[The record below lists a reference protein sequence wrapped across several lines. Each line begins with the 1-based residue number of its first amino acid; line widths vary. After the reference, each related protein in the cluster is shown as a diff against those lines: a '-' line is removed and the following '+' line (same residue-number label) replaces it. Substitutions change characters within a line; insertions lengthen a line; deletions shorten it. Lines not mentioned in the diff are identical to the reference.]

1 MGKGQSTKRR
11 STKANDIDWEIVRAE
26 NLELI
31 EMAATTKIW
40 STPNTKLKHLKRLH
54 QQ

>member
-40 STPNTKLKHLKRLH
+40 PLKHLKRLH